1 MLCDNGCIAPFALLI
16 HTMESKIRVILDSV
30 THPESGVGIHDGG
43 FVDSINAT
51 SEKITV
57 MLRFEKSR
65 DPFAIKIK
73 KRVEEALKNS
83 LEHIGA
89 PEATVLVMVKE
100 GVAPRK
106 VEPSSKTTTQHIA
119 HTIAIA
125 SGKGGVGKSSVTA
138 NLAISLRDKGF
149 RVGILDADIYGPSQT
164 KMFGVE
170 DFLPEAI
177 VENGIEM
184 IIPAQSHDIKIM
196 SIGFFIKSTDP
207 LMWRGTMASNALK
220 QLLHQTKWDT
230 LDFLLVDLPPG
241 TGDIHLTILNEI
253 KFKGAVIVSTPQSVA
268 IADVVRGVEMFAH
281 EKVNIPLAGIIEN
294 MAYFTPDDM
303 PDKKYYIFGEGGASR
318 YAAERGITLLGE
330 VPIYE
335 AIMSGG
341 EVGCPGVMRDDRVA
355 KVYDEIAEGVI
366 KAIY

>member
-1 MLCDNGCIAPFALLI
+1 
-16 HTMESKIRVILDSV
+16 MEVKIRTILDSI

-43 FVDSINAT
+43 FVDAINAT
-51 SEKITV
+51 PEKITIT
-57 MLRFEKSR
+57 LRFEKSR

-73 KRVEEALKNS
+73 KRVEEAIKLS
-83 LEHIGA
+83 LNDLGA
-89 PEATVLVMVKE
+89 PEASVLVMIKE

-106 VEPSSKTTTQHIA
+106 IEPKNTTTTTNIA
-119 HTIAIA
+119 HTIAVA

-138 NLAISLRDKGF
+138 NLAIALRDKGF
-149 RVGILDADIYGPSQT
+149 RVGLLDADIYGPSQT

-170 DFLPEAI
+170 EFLPEAE
-177 VENGIEM
+177 VVDGQEV
-184 IIPAQSHDIKIM
+184 IIPAEAHGIKIM
-196 SIGFFIKSTDP
+196 SIGFFIKATDP

-220 QLLHQTKWDT
+220 QLLHQTKWGA

-253 KFKGAVIVSTPQSVA
+253 KFSNAVIVSTPQNIA

-281 EKVNIPLAGIIEN
+281 PKVNVPLSGIIEN
-294 MAYFTPDDM
+294 MAYFTPDDA

-318 YAAERGITLLGE
+318 YAKERGIKLLGE

-341 EVGCPGVMRDDRVA
+341 ESGEPGVMRDPRVQE
-355 KVYDEIAEGVI
+355 VYNKIADGVI
-366 KAIY
+366 ASLY

>member
-1 MLCDNGCIAPFALLI
+1 
-16 HTMESKIRVILDSV
+16 MESKIRVILDKI

-43 FVDSINAT
+43 FVDAINAT
-51 SEKITV
+51 NEKITV
-57 MLRFEKSR
+57 TLRFEKSR

-83 LEHIGA
+83 LAQLGA
-89 PEATVLVMVKE
+89 PDASVLVMIKE

-106 VEPSSKTTTQHIA
+106 VEPSHKTTTQSVTN
-119 HTIAIA
+119 TIAIA

-170 DFLPEAI
+170 DFLPEAM
-177 VENGIEM
+177 VEDGIEV
-184 IIPAQSHDIKIM
+184 ILPAEAHDIKIM
-196 SIGFFIKSTDP
+196 SIGFFIKATDP

-220 QLLHQTKWDT
+220 QLLHQTRWGA
-230 LDFLLVDLPPG
+230 LDFLLIDLPPG

-253 KFKGAVIVSTPQSVA
+253 KFKSAVIVSTPQNVA

-303 PDKKYYIFGEGGASR
+303 PDKKYYIFGKGGASR
-318 YAAERGITLLGE
+318 YAEERGITLLGE

-341 EVGCPGVMRDDRVA
+341 DEGVPGAIKDQRV
-355 KVYDEIAEGVI
+355 KEVYDEISEGVI
-366 KAIY
+366 KSVF